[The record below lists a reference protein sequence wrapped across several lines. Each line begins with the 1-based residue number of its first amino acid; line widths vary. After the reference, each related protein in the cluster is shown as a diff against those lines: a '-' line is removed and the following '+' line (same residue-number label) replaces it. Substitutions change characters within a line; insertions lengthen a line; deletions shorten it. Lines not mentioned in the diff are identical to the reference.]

1 MAVTSLT
8 LVWLGTVAL
17 LATLGLFYT
26 FSDQW
31 TGVLVEF
38 VAAVL
43 WAMFAISGMNVTITG
58 SNPPVSEPMMPLVYI
73 GIGFALLTFL
83 FAMSDLVQTIRGDAA
98 QLDLSDVGGPQ

>member
-8 LVWLGTVAL
+8 LVWLGSVAL
-17 LATLGLFYT
+17 LATLGLFYQ

-43 WAMFAISGMNVTITG
+43 WAMFAVSSMNVAVTDT
-58 SNPPVSEPMMPLVYI
+58 NPPASEPMMPLVYL
-73 GIGFALLTFL
+73 GIGLAVLTLL
-83 FAMSDLVQTIRGDAA
+83 FAVSDLVQTIQGDAGDV
-98 QLDLSDVGGPQ
+98 DLTDVGGPQ